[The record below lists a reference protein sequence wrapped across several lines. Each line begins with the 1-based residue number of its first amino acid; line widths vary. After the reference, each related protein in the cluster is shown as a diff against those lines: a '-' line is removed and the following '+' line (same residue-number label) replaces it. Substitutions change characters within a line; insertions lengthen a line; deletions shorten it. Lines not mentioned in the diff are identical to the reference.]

1 MFDPE
6 INHGTRVW
14 HAKAE
19 SSGRKWALLS
29 KIEVLRIVDFC
40 KFMKISQLLQCIS
53 CSILII

>member
-1 MFDPE
+1 MFDLE

-14 HAKAE
+14 HDKGE

-40 KFMKISQLLQCIS
+40 TFIKIS
-53 CSILII
+53 

>member
-1 MFDPE
+1 MFDLE

-14 HAKAE
+14 HDKAE

-40 KFMKISQLLQCIS
+40 KFIKFPSFSNAYLAQF
-53 CSILII
+53 

>member
-14 HAKAE
+14 HDKAE

-29 KIEVLRIVDFC
+29 KIEV
-40 KFMKISQLLQCIS
+40 
-53 CSILII
+53 